1 MMRLVEGTRIQL
13 MVENPG
19 WWSSSAGGVGGGLL
33 GFCAFT
39 DKKDL
44 RGSRLGSGQAGA
56 GNGGDSSCSSSDLL
70 SL

>member
-1 MMRLVEGTRIQL
+1 
-13 MVENPG
+13 MVEQFG
-19 WWSSSAGGVGGGLL
+19 WWGGGGGLL